1 MASLEC
7 LTLRADH
14 GREPHA
20 MSTIPRLAECM
31 HRVLTDVAD
40 EAATKSGFIRRHRKL
55 DGASFVQALVFGWLA
70 NPQASA
76 EERAQVAASRGVEIS
91 AYGLDKRCTERGAE
105 CLRLVLQAAVGQAV
119 AAAEPAAVPILRR
132 FSGVYVY
139 DGSVV
144 GLPAAL
150 REEWP
155 GLGGNGPDV
164 GAAALKIGVR
174 LDLLGGELYG
184 PVLGAGRVHDR
195 RLPLKA
201 EALPA
206 GALRLADLGFFDLE
220 LFRSVGERG
229 GYWLS
234 RLKGATVLHAAT
246 NPGGDRMDLLALLR
260 DELAAAAPGA
270 TTLEIAVL
278 VGDQARLP
286 ARLLAK
292 RVPKAVAKERRRGL
306 RLDAQRRQRPGV
318 SEARLAL
325 AEYTLLITDAPA
337 ELLGAEEAFV
347 LMRAR
352 WQVEKLFDLW
362 KRHGHLEESR
372 SRKPWRVLC
381 EVYAK
386 LLGLLVQH
394 WVFLTSTAFWADPYR
409 SLVKAGRTVR
419 QRALA
424 LADALDEPALL
435 TGVLRTIGGCL
446 AAGCRVAKR
455 RKEPGTAQQLLA
467 LTDPGKEVAIA

>member
-1 MASLEC
+1 MS
-7 LTLRADH
+7 
-14 GREPHA
+14 
-20 MSTIPRLAECM
+20 STIPPVADAMRHM
-31 HRVLTDVAD
+31 LTDVAH
-40 EAATKSGFIRRHRKL
+40 EAATKSGFIKRQRKL
-55 DGASFVQALVFGWLA
+55 DGASFVQTLVFGWLA
-70 NPQASA
+70 NPKASA
-76 EERAQVAASRGVEIS
+76 EERAQVAASRGVKVS
-91 AYGLDKRCTERGAE
+91 AYGLDKRLDERGAE
-105 CLRLVLQAAVGQAV
+105 CLRLVLEAAIERAV
-119 AAAEPAAVPILRR
+119 LAADPTAVPILQR

-144 GLPAAL
+144 SLPEAL

-174 LDLLGGELYG
+174 LDLLSGELYG
-184 PVLGAGRVHDR
+184 PVLGAGREHDR
-195 RLPLKA
+195 KLPLKA
-201 EALPA
+201 QALPA
-206 GALRLADLGFFDLE
+206 GALRLADLGFFDLK
-220 LFRSVGERG
+220 LFRSVGEQG

-234 RLKGATVLHAAT
+234 RLKGATVVYEAT
-246 NPGGDRMDLLALLR
+246 NPTADRLDLSTFLGEKL
-260 DELAAAAPGA
+260 AAPGD
-270 TTLEIAVL
+270 TLELEVL

-286 ARLLAK
+286 ARLLAT
-292 RVPKAVAKERRRGL
+292 RVPRVVADERRRKL
-306 RLDAQRRQRPGV
+306 RLDAKRRQQPAV

-325 AEYTLLITDAPA
+325 AEYTLLITDAPTD
-337 ELLGAEEAFV
+337 LLTAEEAFV

-362 KRHGHLEESR
+362 KRYGGLKESR
-372 SRKPWRVLC
+372 SKKPWRVLC

-394 WVFLTSTAFWADPYR
+394 WVFLSSTAFWADPYR

-419 QRALA
+419 QRALS
-424 LADALDEPALL
+424 LADTLDEPALL
-435 TGVLRTIGGCL
+435 TRVLKSIGRCL

-467 LTDPGKEVAIA
+467 LTDAGEEGAIA

>member
-1 MASLEC
+1 M
-7 LTLRADH
+7 R
-14 GREPHA
+14 
-20 MSTIPRLAECM
+20 
-31 HRVLTDVAD
+31 RVLTDFAN
-40 EAATKSGFIRRHRKL
+40 EGAIKSGFVKRRRKL
-55 DGASFVQALVFGWLA
+55 DGASFVQTLVFGWLA

-91 AYGLDKRCTERGAE
+91 AYGLDKRLTERGAE
-105 CLRLVLQAAVGQAV
+105 CLRLVLEAAVGQAV
-119 AAAEPAAVPILRR
+119 GAAEPAAVPILRR
-132 FSGVYVY
+132 FEGVYVYY

-144 GLPAAL
+144 GLPEAL

-155 GLGGNGPDV
+155 GLGGNGPDA

-174 LDLLGGELYG
+174 LDLLRGELYG
-184 PVLGAGRVHDR
+184 PVLGAGREHDR
-195 RLPLKA
+195 RLPLQA

-220 LFRSVGERG
+220 LLRSVGERG

-234 RLKGATVLHAAT
+234 RLKGATVVRGAT
-246 NPGGDRMDLLALLR
+246 NPAGEGRLDLLALLGG
-260 DELAAAAPGA
+260 ELAAPGA
-270 TTLEIAVL
+270 TLELEVL

-292 RVPKAVAKERRRGL
+292 RVPEEVARERRRKL
-306 RLDAQRRQRPGV
+306 RLDAERRQQPGV

-325 AEYTLLITDAPA
+325 AQYTLLITDAPA
-337 ELLGAEEAFV
+337 ELLTAEEAFV

-362 KRHGHLEESR
+362 KRYGSLEETR
-372 SRKPWRVLC
+372 SRKPRRVLC
-381 EVYAK
+381 EAYAK

-394 WVFLTSTAFWADPYR
+394 WIFLTSTAFWADPYR
-409 SLVKAGRTVR
+409 SLIKAGRTVR

-424 LADALDEPALL
+424 LADALEEPALL
-435 TGVLRTIGGCL
+435 SGVLKTIAGCL

-467 LTDPGKEVAIA
+467 LTTDSAGEEAAIAA

>member
-1 MASLEC
+1 M
-7 LTLRADH
+7 RH
-14 GREPHA
+14 
-20 MSTIPRLAECM
+20 
-31 HRVLTDVAD
+31 VLTDVAN
-40 EAATKSGFIRRHRKL
+40 EAAKKSGFVRRQRKL
-55 DGASFVQALVFGWLA
+55 DGASFVQSLLFGWLA
-70 NPQASA
+70 NPQASG
-76 EERAQVAASRGVEIS
+76 EERAQVAAARGVQIS
-91 AYGLDKRCTERGAE
+91 AYGLDKRLTKRAAE
-105 CLRLVLQAAVGQAV
+105 CLRLVLEAAVGQAV
-119 AAAEPAAVPILRR
+119 VAADPAAVPILRR
-132 FSGVYVY
+132 FEGVYVY

-144 GLPAAL
+144 SLPEAL

-184 PVLGAGRVHDR
+184 PVLGAGREHDR

-220 LFRSVGERG
+220 LLRSVGERG

-234 RLKGATVLHAAT
+234 RLKGATVVRGAT
-246 NPGGDRMDLLALLR
+246 NPTSEGRLDLLALLG
-260 DELAAAAPGA
+260 ELTPGA
-270 TTLEIAVL
+270 TLELEVL

-292 RVPKAVAKERRRGL
+292 RVPKAVARERRRKL
-306 RLDAQRRQRPGV
+306 RLDAKRRQQPAV

-325 AEYTLLITDAPA
+325 AEYTLLVTDAPA
-337 ELLGAEEAFV
+337 ELLAAEEAFV

-362 KRHGHLEESR
+362 KRYGRLEETR
-372 SRKPWRVLC
+372 SKKPFRVLC
-381 EVYAK
+381 EVFAK

-394 WVFLTSTAFWADPYR
+394 WIFLSSAAFWADPYR
-409 SLVKAGRTVR
+409 SLAKAGRTVR

-435 TGVLRTIGGCL
+435 SGVLKTIAGCL

-467 LTDPGKEVAIA
+467 LTTDVAGEEAAIAA

>member
-1 MASLEC
+1 MS
-7 LTLRADH
+7 
-14 GREPHA
+14 
-20 MSTIPRLAECM
+20 STIPRVADSLR
-31 HRVLTDVAD
+31 HVLTDVAN
-40 EAATKSGFIRRHRKL
+40 EAATKSGFVQRQRKL
-55 DGASFVQALVFGWLA
+55 DGASFVQTLVFGWLA
-70 NPQASA
+70 NPDATA
-76 EERAQVAASRGVEIS
+76 EERAQVAASRSVKIS
-91 AYGLDKRCTERGAE
+91 AHGLDKRLDERGAE
-105 CLRLVLQAAVGQAV
+105 CLRLVLEAAVGQIV
-119 AAAEPAAVPILRR
+119 TAAEPAAVPILRR
-132 FSGVYVY
+132 FSGVCVY
-139 DGSVV
+139 DSSMVS
-144 GLPAAL
+144 LPEAL

-155 GLGGNGPDV
+155 SLGGNGPDV

-174 LDLLGGELYG
+174 FDLLSGELYG
-184 PVLGAGRVHDR
+184 PVLGAGRQNDQ

-201 EALPA
+201 EALPT
-206 GALRLADLGFFDLE
+206 GALRLADLGFFDLG
-220 LFRSVGERG
+220 LFRSIGENG

-234 RLKGATVLHAAT
+234 RLKGASVIHDAASPT
-246 NPGGDRMDLLALLR
+246 ADRLDLLALLGE
-260 DELAAAAPGA
+260 ELAAPGE
-270 TTLEIAVL
+270 TLELAVL

-292 RVPKAVAKERRRGL
+292 RVPEAVADERRRKL
-306 RLDAQRRQRPGV
+306 RLDAKRRQRPGGAV

-325 AEYTLLITDAPA
+325 AGYTLLITDAPA
-337 ELLGAEEAFV
+337 ELLTAEEAFV

-362 KRHGHLEESR
+362 KRYGGLEESR
-372 SRKPWRVLC
+372 SRKPWRVLS

-409 SLVKAGRTVR
+409 SLAKAGRTVR

-435 TGVLRTIGGCL
+435 SGVLKRIAGCL
-446 AAGCRVAKR
+446 AVGCRVAKR

-467 LTDPGKEVAIA
+467 LTTVVAGEEAAIA